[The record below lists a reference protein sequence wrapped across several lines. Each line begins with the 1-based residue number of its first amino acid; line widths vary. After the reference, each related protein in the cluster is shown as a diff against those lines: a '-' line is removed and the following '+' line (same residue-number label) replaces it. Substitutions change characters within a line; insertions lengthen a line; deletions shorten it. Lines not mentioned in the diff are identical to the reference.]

1 MLPHKYSVSKGGAT
15 ISGVVESSVADHGVF
30 ETGFSESCVPE
41 RNGVSESCAPESVV
55 ARSGVSDISMAV
67 RYMSERVQLLDL
79 RMFLLNF
86 MKLLKT
92 GAETILVLPLSKH
105 KILSFYEINKNTN
118 ENTFFVFDGKG
129 ART

>member
-1 MLPHKYSVSKGGAT
+1 
-15 ISGVVESSVADHGVF
+15 
-30 ETGFSESCVPE
+30 
-41 RNGVSESCAPESVV
+41 
-55 ARSGVSDISMAV
+55 MAV

-86 MKLLKT
+86 MKLLIT
-92 GAETILVLPLSKH
+92 GAETFLDLPLTIH
-105 KILSFYEINKNTN
+105 KILSFYETNKNAN